1 MSADRGAAFKAERA
15 AMLAFC
21 ATLAPADWRMNSRAE
36 GWSIQDVV
44 AHLAAGCHAVFSP
57 AAGKVLRSNDIE
69 RANDVMVDS
78 RRDRS
83 STEVLAEYRRWSR
96 VFGATLT
103 AVGRTPLGG
112 LPVPLADLGKFP
124 ARLMLGALVF
134 DHHTHLRHDMAPALG
149 RPVPGT
155 DANRMA
161 NVQARIQTLAV
172 MLKESYARSD
182 IKTLQHIA
190 SNTDA
195 EMQALEDGITAD
207 RAERTKIVDEMRSLD
222 DGGLE
227 QDLAALDAQVKL
239 VAESRN
245 ELLMLSRRA
254 TVAKAEALFMGPS
267 YDDLK
272 KMDDAIDT
280 LQDVVAKAPVLPVP
294 ADVAKVQVMTV
305 ERAIME
311 VATMNALAIMD
322 SSDEGTAAKVAEA
335 ENDFRAAG
343 S

>member
-57 AAGKVLRSNDIE
+57 AAGKVLRGNDIE

-161 NVQARIQTLAV
+161 VVLEWMMAVLSNQLRAQPLPFLDRTL
-172 MLKESYARSD
+172 S
-182 IKTLQHIA
+182 ITLTGPGGGTWRVA
-190 SNTDA
+190 PTGSVSVTAA
-195 EMQALEDGITAD
+195 EPSVAQITAAEPSAAQITAAASEFPEWGTKRAGWRD
-207 RAERTKIVDEMRSLD
+207 RDVRIEGDADY
-222 DGGLE
+222 
-227 QDLAALDAQVKL
+227 AATFLDAVDI
-239 VAESRN
+239 V
-245 ELLMLSRRA
+245 
-254 TVAKAEALFMGPS
+254 
-267 YDDLK
+267 
-272 KMDDAIDT
+272 
-280 LQDVVAKAPVLPVP
+280 
-294 ADVAKVQVMTV
+294 
-305 ERAIME
+305 
-311 VATMNALAIMD
+311 
-322 SSDEGTAAKVAEA
+322 
-335 ENDFRAAG
+335 
-343 S
+343 